1 MEISPMFATRETDV
15 RAIAQAT
22 QMEHQILDHVKQALR
37 ITLDWK
43 APAVSMPRKV
53 SSVQFTMKS
62 FSRHLLRMMDLEE
75 HDGYMRVVVEE
86 KPTLDTRIRRMQREH
101 QEFRTTLEEMAPQVA
116 SLPALPEADFAYVCS
131 QIEELLDR
139 VDQHDVEEIEL
150 LQDTLLCDE
159 GGEG

>member
-1 MEISPMFATRETDV
+1 MYATRTTDAHEAA
-15 RAIAQAT
+15 RAS

-43 APAVSMPRKV
+43 APAVSVPRKV

-75 HDGYMRVVVEE
+75 RDGYMAVVLEG
-86 KPTLDTRIRRMQREH
+86 KPNLDVRIARLERDH
-101 QEFRTTLEEMAPQVA
+101 GEFRQRIEELAPDIA
-116 SLPALPEADFAYVCS
+116 ALPALAEDEFALVCS
-131 QIEELLDR
+131 QIAELLDR
-139 VDQHDVEEIEL
+139 VDRHDAEEIEL